1 MVETDSPRRITR
13 TAGDG
18 DDIRLNAV
26 FDALADER
34 RRRVLRCLRDDDP
47 PVPVESIARSLR
59 DEVGDDERTLEAS
72 LHHRDLPRLD
82 DSGVI
87 SYDRETNC
95 VVDCDRIDA
104 VQPYLDTALRME
116 R

>member
-1 MVETDSPRRITR
+1 MSDPDPLQRVER
-13 TAGDG
+13 AGDETA
-18 DDIRLNAV
+18 DVPLNVV

-34 RRRVLRCLRDDDP
+34 RRRVLRCLREDDP
-47 PVPVESIARSLR
+47 PTRVESIARSLR
-59 DEVGDDERTLEAS
+59 DEVDADERSLRAA

-82 DSGVI
+82 DNGLI
-87 SYDRETNC
+87 SYDRATNC